1 MLDGLDEGLHMKRR
15 TVFIATT
22 AWLGLMPALAHD
34 IHREHPDD
42 HVSTPW
48 MQPEK
53 WEHPDRFRQL
63 DEILPTPSDVRTAS
77 GAPGP
82 GYWQQQVD
90 YDIDV
95 TLDAD
100 LHRLI
105 GSEDITYFNNSP
117 HELEYLWVQLD
128 QNRFRE
134 DSTGRMREPSP
145 DLTGSQSIRWLKGI
159 RARKTFEGGVDIMR
173 VVDSDGR
180 PLPHVINGTM
190 LRIDLEAPLQPGGSL
205 QFTIGWEANIVPHT
219 IGGRGCY
226 EWFSEDG
233 NAIYELARWFP
244 RLCAYTDYAGWQNK
258 QFLGRGE
265 FTLEFGDYEVSITVP
280 DTFIVAAT
288 GELQSPDS
296 VLTPE
301 QQRRLREARTADRPV
316 LVITPEE
323 ALANEERE
331 ATGTRTW
338 TFRAKDVRDFAWAA
352 SPKFAWDAWGV
363 PVPGTD
369 DITMAMSFFPEE
381 GEPLWSRYSTQAVA
395 QTVDTYSRLTV
406 PYPYPVAIS
415 VNGPVGGMEYPMIC
429 FNGPRPEEDDTYTE
443 RTKYGLIS
451 VIIHE
456 VGHNWFPMIINSD
469 ERQWTWMDEGL
480 NTYCQFVTEAEWE
493 EDYPSR
499 RGEPDRMT
507 NYMVSERQV
516 PIMTNSESILQ
527 FGNNAYGKPAT
538 AMNVLRET
546 VMGRELFD
554 HAFRTYARR
563 WAFRRPEPADLFRT
577 LEDASA
583 IDLDWFWRGW
593 FYSTDHCDIAV
604 VRLER
609 FTPRTMNPD
618 VDRALDVRERD
629 EERPSISE
637 LRNEGMER
645 RTDRYPELLDFYNEF
660 DELEVTPAD
669 RRAYES
675 FLEDLDDDD
684 AALLELPWT
693 FNVITFENVG
703 GLPMP
708 IPLRV
713 TFEDGSTEDVM
724 LPAEIWSQN
733 SPRVSKMLV
742 TEQPIVQVEIDPHR
756 RIADADAT
764 NNLYPQEIED
774 HRFRIAGPSS
784 RRNPMQRQRHEDART
799 QGGVVAVSVARVL
812 PAVWWQAAES
822 EGDRPPSAFA
832 TDLLAHERI
841 AGLRDPWGQPVT
853 IELSGTASLQDDP
866 ETTEFCR
873 VRSLGPDGEGGTD
886 DDLLWVIYLDGHIS
900 EKDGGS
906 D

>member
-1 MLDGLDEGLHMKRR
+1 MLKRP
-15 TVFIATT
+15 VMFV
-22 AWLGLMPALAHD
+22 ALAIIAAPVSAHD
-34 IHREHPDD
+34 LHRDHPTDE
-42 HVSTPW
+42 VATPW

-53 WEHPDRFRQL
+53 WEHADRFRQL
-63 DEILPTPSDVRTAS
+63 DELLPTPSDVRTAS

-82 GYWQQQVD
+82 DYWQQQVD

-100 LHRLI
+100 RHRLI
-105 GSEDITYFNNSP
+105 GSEDITYHNNSP
-117 HELEYLWVQLD
+117 HELSYLWVQLD

-134 DSTGRMREPSP
+134 SSTGRMREPAP
-145 DLTGSQSIRWLKGI
+145 NLDGSQSIDWLDGI
-159 RARKTFEGGVDIMR
+159 RARKEFQGGVNITR
-173 VVDSDGR
+173 VADASGGD
-180 PLPHVINGTM
+180 LPHVIVDTM
-190 LRIDLEAPLQPGGSL
+190 MRIDLDVPLKSGGTMKFS
-205 QFTIGWEANIVPHT
+205 IDWEANIVPDT

-226 EWFSEDG
+226 EWFTEDG
-233 NAIYELARWFP
+233 NAIYEIARWFP

-265 FTLEFGDYEVSITVP
+265 FTLEFGDYTVSITAP
-280 DTFIVAAT
+280 DTFVVTAT
-288 GELQSPDS
+288 GELQSPET
-296 VLTPE
+296 VLTPT
-301 QQRRLREARTADRPV
+301 QLKRLDDARTADRPV

-323 ALANEERE
+323 ALANEQRV
-331 ATGTRTW
+331 ASGTKTW
-338 TFRAKDVRDFAWAA
+338 TFKSRNVRDVAWAA

-363 PVPGTD
+363 PVPGSDTV
-369 DITMAMSFFPEE
+369 TMAMSFFPEE

-395 QTVDTYSRLTV
+395 QTIDTYSRLAI

-480 NTYCQFVTEAEWE
+480 NTYCQFITESEWE

-499 RGEPDRMT
+499 RGEPARMT
-507 NYMVSERQV
+507 RYMTDFRQV

-538 AMNVLRET
+538 AMNILRET

-554 HAFRTYARR
+554 HAFRTYSQR

-577 LEDASA
+577 LEDSSA

-593 FYSTDHCDIAV
+593 FYTTDHCDMAV

-609 FTPRTMNPD
+609 FTPKTMDPD
-618 VDRALDVRERD
+618 IDKPLDMKDRDD
-629 EERPSISE
+629 EIPSMSE
-637 LRNEGMER
+637 LENKGMER

-660 DELEVTPAD
+660 DELEVTPGD
-669 RRAYES
+669 RRSYER
-675 FLEDLDDDD
+675 FLEDLEDDEGD
-684 AALLELPWT
+684 LLDLPWT
-693 FNVITFENVG
+693 FNVVTFQNIG

-713 TFEDGSTEDVM
+713 TYEDGTTGDIM

-733 SPRVSKMLV
+733 SPRVSKLLV
-742 TEQPIVQVEIDPHR
+742 TEQPIVAVEIDPR
-756 RIADADAT
+756 RQIADSDES
-764 NNLYPQEIED
+764 NNRYPQEVED
-774 HRFRIAGPSS
+774 HRFRITKSTP
-784 RRNPMQRQRHEDART
+784 RRNPMQRQLKEDARSES
-799 QGGVVAVSVARVL
+799 GGVAVSVARVL
-812 PAVWWQAAES
+812 PGAWWTITEERGDMPPASISS
-822 EGDRPPSAFA
+822 E
-832 TDLLAHERI
+832 LLGNDRI
-841 AGLRDPWGQPVT
+841 ADLRDPWDQPVT
-853 IELSGTASLQDDP
+853 IELSGTASRDDDP
-866 ETTEFCR
+866 QVTEFSR
-873 VRSLGPDGEGGTD
+873 VRSIGPDGEPGTE
-886 DDLLWVIYLDGHIS
+886 DDLLWVIYLDGHIG
-900 EKDGGS
+900 EKDAGQE
-906 D
+906 